1 MLMRRVVLK
10 VGWLSLLSG
19 VLVSA
24 ACSPMHA
31 HAEVVYPTHTST
43 PFLPQV
49 ALVTNTHLPTP
60 SATAIPSPI
69 LPTATDTAEWTPTVT
84 FAPVPFSEGP
94 ITIGYSEGRRP
105 IEIYR
110 FGTGEKERL
119 IVAGIHGGNEY
130 NTTLLAYELIE
141 YIDENPDVIPDVITL
156 YILPS
161 LNPDGAAR
169 GRGIDAR
176 LNESGVDLNRNWPF
190 NWQEEW
196 PEYGCW
202 YELPASAGP
211 YPASEPETVS
221 LMTFILFHDIE
232 ALISYHSAALGIFAG
247 GVPDFPPSLSLAE
260 AVAAVS
266 DYPYPPIDTG
276 CAYTGNL
283 SDWAASQGI
292 AAVDIELT
300 DHAHTDFWQN
310 VRILKTFLKW
320 FPPDE

>member
-1 MLMRRVVLK
+1 MRRMVLK
-10 VGWLSLLSG
+10 TGWLFIFSG
-19 VLVSA
+19 ALMVA
-24 ACSPMHA
+24 ACSTLA
-31 HAEVVYPTHTST
+31 VHAEVVQSTNTPTQ
-43 PFLPQV
+43 FLPQV
-49 ALVTNTHLPTP
+49 ALLTKTPLPAP
-60 SATAIPSPI
+60 SATINPSASPVQLEATN
-69 LPTATDTAEWTPTVT
+69 LPDWTPTVILM
-84 FAPVPFSEGP
+84 PVPFSEGP
-94 ITIGYSEGRRP
+94 TTIGYSEGHRP

-110 FGTGEKERL
+110 FGTGEKGRL

-130 NTTLLAYELIE
+130 NTTILASELIE
-141 YIDENPDVIPDVITL
+141 YISENPDGIPDDITL

-190 NWQEEW
+190 NWQAEW

-202 YELPASAGP
+202 YELPVSAGL

-221 LMTFILFHDIE
+221 LMTFILFHEID

-300 DHAHTDFWQN
+300 DHSHTDFWQN
-310 VRILKTFLKW
+310 VRILKTFLHW
-320 FPPDE
+320 FPPEE